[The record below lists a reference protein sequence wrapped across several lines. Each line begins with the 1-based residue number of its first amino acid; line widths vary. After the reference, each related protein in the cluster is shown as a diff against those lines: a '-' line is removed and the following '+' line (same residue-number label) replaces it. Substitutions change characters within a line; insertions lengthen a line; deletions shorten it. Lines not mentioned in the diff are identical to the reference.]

1 MKSTLKRAG
10 YKTLHRQMNDVHLQY
25 ISKVAFFI
33 ITMFSLNLFFAGH
46 YTPGGG
52 FVGGLLMSSAV
63 LLLLIAYDIKTL
75 KKMLPIPLKLLIS
88 LGLLFAIGVPFLL
101 MMFGNPF
108 FTHALTDVYIPLL
121 GDVHIHSAVFFDL
134 GVFLVVFGA
143 TILILIAV
151 GGVKN

>member
-10 YKTLHRQMNDVHLQY
+10 YKALHRQMNDVHLQY

-63 LLLLIAYDIKTL
+63 LLLLIAYDVKTL

-88 LGLLFAIGVPFLL
+88 LLSLI
-101 MMFGNPF
+101 
-108 FTHALTDVYIPLL
+108 
-121 GDVHIHSAVFFDL
+121 HISEPTRLSLVSRMPSSA
-134 GVFLVVFGA
+134 
-143 TILILIAV
+143 
-151 GGVKN
+151 

>member
-63 LLLLIAYDIKTL
+63 LLLLIAYDVKTL

-101 MMFGNPF
+101 MVFGNPF

-151 GGVKN
+151 GGVKD

>member
-63 LLLLIAYDIKTL
+63 LLLLIAYDVKTL

-151 GGVKN
+151 GGVKD

>member
-10 YKTLHRQMNDVHLQY
+10 YKALHRQMNDVHLQY

-63 LLLLIAYDIKTL
+63 LLLLIAYDVKTL

-101 MMFGNPF
+101 MVFGNPF

-151 GGVKN
+151 GGVKD

>member
-10 YKTLHRQMNDVHLQY
+10 YKALHRQMNDVHLQF

-33 ITMFSLNLFFAGH
+33 ITMFSFNLFFAGH

-75 KKMLPIPLKLLIS
+75 RKMLPIPLKFLIS
-88 LGLLFAIGVPFLL
+88 LGLLFALGVPLFL
-101 MMFGNPF
+101 MIFGKPF
-108 FTHALTDVYIPLL
+108 FTHALTDIAVPIL
-121 GDVHIHSAVFFDL
+121 GDIHIHSAVFFDL
-134 GVFLVVFGA
+134 GVFLVVFGVS
-143 TILILIAV
+143 ILILVSV
-151 GGVKN
+151 GEVKD

>member
-10 YKTLHRQMNDVHLQY
+10 YKSLHRQMNDVHLQY

-63 LLLLIAYDIKTL
+63 LLLLIAYDVKTL

-151 GGVKN
+151 GGVKD